1 METNCHWGKVHINS
15 SVTIRGEK
23 MVILMI
29 ILVAMCVFVELLLFV
44 IHMQKEKKKKDKM
57 RRNLYKLI
65 EERVLDQALKYR
77 ITNTEAAMRECNSPF
92 LYMEFLNTKPLIS
105 YLFPLD
111 EWITIGRNKENKI
124 CVHDEMFSRLHCK
137 IGLVNN
143 VILLQDQGS
152 VNGVRV
158 RRGLLKKIDVSSGGY
173 AMLESGDRIRIGNC
187 RIKIQIV
194 YGTEAIN

>member
-1 METNCHWGKVHINS
+1 
-15 SVTIRGEK
+15 

-92 LYMEFLNTKPLIS
+92 LYMEF
-105 YLFPLD
+105 F
-111 EWITIGRNKENKI
+111 
-124 CVHDEMFSRLHCK
+124 
-137 IGLVNN
+137 
-143 VILLQDQGS
+143 
-152 VNGVRV
+152 
-158 RRGLLKKIDVSSGGY
+158 
-173 AMLESGDRIRIGNC
+173 
-187 RIKIQIV
+187 
-194 YGTEAIN
+194 